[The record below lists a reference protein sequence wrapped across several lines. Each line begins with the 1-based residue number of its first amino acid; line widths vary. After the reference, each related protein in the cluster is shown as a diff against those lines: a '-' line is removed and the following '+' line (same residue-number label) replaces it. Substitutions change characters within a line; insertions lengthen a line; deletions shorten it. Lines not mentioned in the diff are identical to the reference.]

1 MHPRLWGD
9 VPAPP
14 CTRPS
19 SSWLPP
25 QPSLGDELTE
35 VLGKNLRN
43 ASRIKTAFRGRTKG
57 RGIEARMTRR
67 SQEGQRPGGASA
79 RQGVFQERG
88 HPGAEARPTTHNH
101 VVEKMR
107 LQVVPPRQAEA
118 LDIGDGASGLPVPR
132 AVPQECPV
140 VRRPGR
146 GR

>member
-1 MHPRLWGD
+1 MFYHED
-9 VPAPP
+9 YIDNK
-14 CTRPS
+14 S
-19 SSWLPP
+19 
-25 QPSLGDELTE
+25 
-35 VLGKNLRN
+35 
-43 ASRIKTAFRGRTKG
+43 F
-57 RGIEARMTRR
+57 

-146 GR
+146 GRWRGVELGLGGGGGRVLPVIEI